1 MEIERKFL
9 VDEERVREMT
19 AGCGF
24 HRIEQAYLCT
34 EPVVRIR
41 RSDDR
46 YILTCKSPGLIE
58 REEYE
63 LPLSSDAYEH
73 LKQKADGVVI
83 RKTRY
88 LIPEKDGLTIELDVF
103 GPPYEGLVIAEVEFP
118 DRETAMAYTPPD
130 WFGREVS
137 FESTYHNSSLS
148 EGRRDLMKG
157 AADE

>member
-9 VDEERVREMT
+9 VDEERVSEVT
-19 AGCGF
+19 EGFGF

-46 YILTCKSPGLIE
+46 YILTCKSPGLVE
-58 REEYE
+58 RQEYE
-63 LPLSSDAYEH
+63 LPLSADAYEH
-73 LKQKADGVVI
+73 LKEKADGVVI

-88 LIPEKDGLTIELDVF
+88 LIPEKDGLTIERDVF
-103 GPPYEGLVIAEVEFP
+103 GPPYEGLVVAEVEFP
-118 DRETAMAYTPPD
+118 DREAAAAYTPPD

-137 FESTYHNSSLS
+137 YESMYHNSSLS
-148 EGRRDLMKG
+148 VGRRDLMKG

>member
-9 VDEERVREMT
+9 VDEEKVSEVT
-19 AGCGF
+19 EGCGF
-24 HRIEQAYLCT
+24 HRMEQAYLCT
-34 EPVVRIR
+34 EPVVRVR
-41 RSDDR
+41 KSDER
-46 YILTCKSPGLIE
+46 YILTCKSVGLVE
-58 REEYE
+58 RQEYE
-63 LPLSSDAYEH
+63 LPLSADAYEH
-73 LKQKADGVVI
+73 LKQKADGIVI

-88 LIPEKDGLTIELDVF
+88 LIPEKDGLTIELDVY
-103 GPPYEGLVIAEVEFP
+103 GPPYEGLVTAEVEFP

-137 FESTYHNSSLS
+137 YESTYHNSSLS